1 MKLNEFSEKCGFEVI
16 TKGKN
21 DPDLTGVYCCDLL
34 SFAMTRNPAGS
45 VWVTVMGNVN
55 TIAVAV
61 LTEGGCIIVAEGAAI
76 DESAIEKAEQQGV
89 AIFKTDMPVF
99 EAALKAHGLL
109 NG

>member
-1 MKLNEFSEKCGFEVI
+1 MRLSEFAEKCGFEVI
-16 TKGKN
+16 TKANEDKE
-21 DPDLTGVYCCDLL
+21 LSGVYCCDLL
-34 SFAMTRNPAGS
+34 SFAMTRNPSSS

-61 LTEGGCIIVAEGAAI
+61 LTEGGCIVVAEGAAI

-99 EAALKAHGLL
+99 EAALKSHELL
-109 NG
+109 NK